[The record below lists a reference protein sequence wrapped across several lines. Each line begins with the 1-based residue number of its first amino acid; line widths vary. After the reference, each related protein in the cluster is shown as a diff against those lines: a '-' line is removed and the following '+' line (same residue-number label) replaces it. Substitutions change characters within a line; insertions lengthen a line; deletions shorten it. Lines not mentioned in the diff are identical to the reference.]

1 MSKEVRLKVPFSEED
16 INKLNLEDVVYVDGF
31 VFTARDQA
39 HKRAVRE
46 QQEPPSGLKKFN
58 INVMFHTGP
67 AVKRENGKW
76 RVCVA
81 GPTTANRMERWIPEM
96 IRKFNLRGI
105 LSKGLL
111 GGITSEACVKYG
123 CVFLTSLGGES
134 AAMYSSGIHPIAE
147 AVFWMDLGAPEAVW
161 VLRVEN
167 FGPCIVAI
175 DARGNNLFDPITD
188 QIKNRILQ
196 AYEKLGPAPD

>member
-1 MSKEVRLKVPFSEED
+1 MSKEVRLKVPFSEEG
-16 INKLNLEDVVYVDGF
+16 INKLNLGDVVYVNGF
-31 VFTARDQA
+31 VFTARDEA
-39 HKRAVRE
+39 HKRVVRE
-46 QQEPPSGLKKFN
+46 KQEPPSELRKFN
-58 INVMFHTGP
+58 TNVMFHTGP

-96 IRKFNLRGI
+96 IKRFNLRGI

-111 GGITSEACVKYG
+111 GDITSKACAKYG

-134 AAMYSSGIHPIAE
+134 AAMYSSGIRPFAE
-147 AVFWMDLGAPEAVW
+147 AVFWIDLGAPEAIW

-167 FGPCIVAI
+167 FGPWIVAI
-175 DARGNNLFDPITD
+175 DARGNNLFGPITN
-188 QIKNRILQ
+188 QIKNQIPQ
-196 AYEKLGPAPD
+196 AYAKLGSAPN